1 MFGLF
6 LCMLIVICE
15 FLVLVLKFFFFGNF
29 NIFNFLLIL
38 VVVMFLGCLLIYLLI
53 MLEVSVVCI
62 VEKLFIVCC
71 LLIFGI

>member
-15 FLVLVLKFFFFGNF
+15 FLVLVLKLFFFGNF